1 MRRSA
6 CGPVASSGLY
16 RGEHLSDAVAEDQV
30 GLPVQRR
37 AALVDDDKVI
47 AAELPR
53 QARRGA
59 HLEGGTADDQQ
70 VGVADHPAGVV
81 VGLLGQKFPVQ
92 RHVRAHHAATA
103 GAAGLAGAV
112 EDEVHPIGGIAA
124 GAVVAPGGAVDLL
137 NVDAPG
143 LLVEPVDVLGHDAVQ
158 PPLLFPPGQDPVGGV
173 GLNGAGVQVGA
184 VVVEEHVRLV
194 PQALIGQQIFR
205 LVAGEALLGPVIQ
218 AVAAAKV
225 GDAALRGHAR
235 AAQKHRVPGPGEH
248 VAERLQALGVGHAIE
263 EFVFHALSPFR
274 RRMPRF
280 LRTYSAKD
288 TAMAAVVRTISAW
301 DTAVGMSANSRC
313 DSARTSRNTVAT
325 LPCSSA
331 PSTRPEV
338 RMASRLVTP
347 TTASRRIIRIS
358 GTQKAVNRVTR
369 QMSIAP
375 WVSLSAMGSS
385 SLPTSLTML
394 KRRAILPSSRSVS
407 ADRAMMAAA
416 KRLFCR
422 AT

>member
-143 LLVEPVDVLGHDAVQ
+143 LLVEPVDVLGDDAVQ
-158 PPLLFPPGQDPVGGV
+158 SSLLFPPRQGHVGGV
-173 GLNGAGVQVGA
+173 GLNGAGVQVAVIKNDLGSTIENSTMDNLGA
-184 VVVEEHVRLV
+184 ISVDSYLGVTQV
-194 PQALIGQQIFR
+194 
-205 LVAGEALLGPVIQ
+205 VAGV
-218 AVAAAKV
+218 AVAA
-225 GDAALRGHAR
+225 GTGMT
-235 AAQKHRVPGPGEH
+235 QGGWN
-248 VAERLQALGVGHAIE
+248 LGGSLV
-263 EFVFHALSPFR
+263 V
-274 RRMPRF
+274 
-280 LRTYSAKD
+280 D
-288 TAMAAVVRTISAW
+288 TLI
-301 DTAVGMSANSRC
+301 NS
-313 DSARTSRNTVAT
+313 
-325 LPCSSA
+325 
-331 PSTRPEV
+331 
-338 RMASRLVTP
+338 
-347 TTASRRIIRIS
+347 
-358 GTQKAVNRVTR
+358 
-369 QMSIAP
+369 
-375 WVSLSAMGSS
+375 
-385 SLPTSLTML
+385 
-394 KRRAILPSSRSVS
+394 
-407 ADRAMMAAA
+407 AAA
-416 KRLFCR
+416 KISSHGIRSFR
-422 AT
+422 ENHSSSAVERYMSTGAKIKSTKAQNSPGRIV